1 MCSQVALVS
10 WGTKNLCKSGELIE
24 STKNSRDFHINLFR
38 VVPFLK
44 SILGNDTQDDY
55 EPLHFLKT

>member
-1 MCSQVALVS
+1 MSQVALVS
-10 WGTKNLCKSGELIE
+10 WGTKNLCRTGGLVE
-24 STKNSRDFHINLFR
+24 SDDASRDFHINLFR

-55 EPLHFLKT
+55 APLKFLDS